1 MTERDT
7 CHMLRTVM
15 FGTLASLAIS
25 TAAQAQNSPDEATR
39 IAQSAVVSYL
49 AAFGQHDA
57 KGIANLFV
65 PDGVFLPANG
75 APVVK
80 GRDAIE
86 HTWTELFKT
95 MGGQESII
103 IKDVIPVGADAV
115 VAINQF
121 MIVGEGANANKTIS
135 GRAAITLAKTPNGWQ
150 YVSVVHQ
157 NDQPPPK

>member
-57 KGIANLFV
+57 K
-65 PDGVFLPANG
+65 PVFA
-75 APVVK
+75 VM
-80 GRDAIE
+80 R
-86 HTWTELFKT
+86 HTAEI
-95 MGGQESII
+95 S
-103 IKDVIPVGADAV
+103 VIF
-115 VAINQF
+115 Q
-121 MIVGEGANANKTIS
+121 
-135 GRAAITLAKTPNGWQ
+135 
-150 YVSVVHQ
+150 
-157 NDQPPPK
+157 